1 MISGLKTIV
10 RFFLLLGAG
19 GLAAAPA
26 NLTLPAF
33 PVPALVREGGAVKEI
48 SSLRLLRDLYK
59 GGVRASD
66 NFEASDVDYA
76 LLKVDSLGNLAG
88 WLETACKSVG
98 LELLQARAQSY
109 DGVVFSRL
117 LAVGTSLG
125 ALRERDIR
133 LAMPVCMQLHIMF
146 PAFETLPVFFPGKVV
161 VLFIIPPL
169 SLYFFKSES
178 TACSVLNKCLSA
190 CRNLEHQQQQ

>member
-1 MISGLKTIV
+1 MILGRKRLALW
-10 RFFLLLGAG
+10 FLLLGAC

-125 ALRERDIR
+125 ALRERNIR
-133 LAMPVCMQLHIMF
+133 LAMPVGVLICRRDAAWGELPADGADDAYVIFATDIGILVYDPPTRQLAALADF
-146 PAFETLPVFFPGKVV
+146 P
-161 VLFIIPPL
+161 
-169 SLYFFKSES
+169 
-178 TACSVLNKCLSA
+178 NKARIS
-190 CRNLEHQQQQ
+190 RIRF